1 MELIVLI
8 LGIDPGSRI
17 TGYGVIDSSSGFTK
31 RIVCCGVVK
40 PSSGLALPDRLK
52 ELYDGLGEVI
62 TKYEPDCAAIENVFV
77 ARNPDSALKLGQAR
91 GVLMLAVKHYGL
103 SLHEFSAKVVK
114 QAVSGYGQAGK
125 SQIQHAVK
133 LLLQLDRTPGED
145 ASDGLAVAICC
156 ANHMINSNSG
166 LRRRNG

>member
-1 MELIVLI
+1 MRI

-40 PSSGLALPDRLK
+40 PPTELALPDRLK

-62 TKYEPDCAAIENVFV
+62 VKYEPDCAAIENVFI
-77 ARNPDSALKLGQAR
+77 AKNPASALKLGQAR
-91 GVLMLAVKHYGL
+91 GVLMLAARHFGL
-103 SLHEFSAKVVK
+103 SLHEFPAKVVK

-125 SQIQHAVK
+125 SQIQQAVK
-133 LLLQLDRTPGED
+133 LLLQLDRAPGED

-156 ANHMINSNSG
+156 ANHMINFNS
-166 LRRRNG
+166 RSRHRNG